1 MLKTTVSSARNGSFS
16 FKKRRFLKL
25 IRIFVGIKSFYL
37 TDSQRLACNA
47 KNKRFFASKD
57 NAPANIGCMRCQNSL
72 FVKFIH

>member
-47 KNKRFFASKD
+47 KNKCFFASNY
-57 NAPANIGCMRCQNSL
+57 NALANIGCMRCQNSL

>member
-47 KNKRFFASKD
+47 KNKRFFCIELQCAGKYRLYARSEQ
-57 NAPANIGCMRCQNSL
+57 PFC
-72 FVKFIH
+72 

>member
-1 MLKTTVSSARNGSFS
+1 M
-16 FKKRRFLKL
+16 

-37 TDSQRLACNA
+37 TDSQRLACND

-57 NAPANIGCMRCQNSL
+57 NAPANIDCMRGQNSL